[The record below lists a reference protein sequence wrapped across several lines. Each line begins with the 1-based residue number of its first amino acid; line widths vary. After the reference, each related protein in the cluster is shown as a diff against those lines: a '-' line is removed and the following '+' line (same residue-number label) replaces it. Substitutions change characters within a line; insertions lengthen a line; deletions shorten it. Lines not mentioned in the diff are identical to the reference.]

1 VLTSATVTLSGQ
13 IIGLTWSG
21 LARAIAPPLGAALVM
36 AAGVALALG
45 VLPKVLPLAALAGA
59 VLLGIA
65 LYLAAL
71 RLIAP
76 DRIAEALRFA
86 REQGESEPETSTPA
100 PAE

>member
-1 VLTSATVTLSGQ
+1 
-13 IIGLTWSG
+13 
-21 LARAIAPPLGAALVM
+21 
-36 AAGVALALG
+36 
-45 VLPKVLPLAALAGA
+45 
-59 VLLGIA
+59 VLLGIP

>member
-1 VLTSATVTLSGQ
+1 
-13 IIGLTWSG
+13 
-21 LARAIAPPLGAALVM
+21 M

-45 VLPKVLPLAALAGA
+45 VLPKILPLAALAGA
-59 VLLGIA
+59 VLLGIP

-86 REQGESEPETSTPA
+86 RE
-100 PAE
+100 